1 MLQDINKSVGSIG
14 TKTERGDKMAKILQE
29 AHLAKKE
36 RDDAIYRL
44 DLVTVATESKEFLL
58 F

>member
-1 MLQDINKSVGSIG
+1 MQDINKSVGSIG

-44 DLVTVATESKEFLL
+44 DLVNVATESKEFLL

>member
-1 MLQDINKSVGSIG
+1 MHHIIQDINKSVGSIG
-14 TKTERGDKMAKILQE
+14 VKTDRGDKMAKILQE

-44 DLVTVATESKEFLL
+44 ELVSCELM
-58 F
+58 